1 MAATEFHNHDLD
13 PSQDPLWHRIE
24 AFDFNALDETLPFA
38 QRLARENGWT
48 PDHAA
53 RVVEEYK
60 RFCYLAINA
69 GHAVVP
75 PDQIDQAWRLHLCYS
90 QDYWDIFC
98 AKVLSADLHHN
109 PIRYRDTEEA
119 DRHRD
124 AYAATMKSYESLSGE
139 RPPPDIW
146 PIAELLFADT
156 DSMRRVNA
164 KNYLILRRPPR
175 GLLWVAQIA
184 LILATLYCLLQAAFA
199 TAVLFGAGAV
209 ALAIFRD
216 TTDNEWLA
224 KPFRDGDD
232 DGTGSGGGGMRG
244 I

>member
-1 MAATEFHNHDLD
+1 M
-13 PSQDPLWHRIE
+13 
-24 AFDFNALDETLPFA
+24 
-38 QRLARENGWT
+38 
-48 PDHAA
+48 
-53 RVVEEYK
+53 
-60 RFCYLAINA
+60 
-69 GHAVVP
+69 
-75 PDQIDQAWRLHLCYS
+75 
-90 QDYWDIFC
+90 
-98 AKVLSADLHHN
+98 LSADLHHN

-216 TTDNEWLA
+216 TMDNEWLA